1 MKDVQS
7 VGVVGL
13 GYLGRGIAGCLLGH
27 ELSVVGYD
35 VRSDAQSKA
44 RASIQEALDE
54 LVRYAGFDA
63 ARLAEWP
70 ARYRAAASLDDL
82 AECEVVIESVFED
95 LEVKHAV
102 LDELEAIV
110 SPSTL
115 LGTNTSALPI
125 SQLQKRRRHPERLL
139 GMHFCPPVHASRFL
153 ELVPGEHTAPDAMT
167 AAAQLGRR
175 IGKDP
180 SVLRKDIPGFV
191 NNRLAYAIFR
201 EALFLIEAGVA
212 DAATID
218 RAFRH
223 GVGTWSA
230 LCGPLRWIDISGGP
244 ALYATVMEGLLPTLS
259 RAAVPPEP
267 IRRLSAEG
275 ARGSSGHGFYEYS
288 PEDARHWETRL
299 HQHIWSLYELMKK
312 DAPHEEET
320 SSG

>member
-1 MKDVQS
+1 MKDVQR

-27 ELSVVGYD
+27 HLTVVGYD
-35 VRSDAQSKA
+35 TRGDAQPEA
-44 RASIQEALDE
+44 RASIQDALDE

-70 ARYRAAASLDDL
+70 ARYRAAASLDDF

-95 LEVKHAV
+95 LDVKHAV
-102 LDELEAIV
+102 FDELEAIV

-115 LGTNTSALPI
+115 LATNTSALPI
-125 SQLQKRRRHPERLL
+125 SQLQKGRRHPERLL
-139 GMHFCPPVHASRFL
+139 GMHFSPPVHASRFL
-153 ELVPGEHTAPDAMT
+153 ELVPGEHTAPGAMA

-180 SVLRKDIPGFV
+180 SALRKDIPGFIV
-191 NNRLAYAIFR
+191 NRLAYAIYR
-201 EALFLIEAGVA
+201 EALFLIEADVA

-218 RAFRH
+218 RAFRQC
-223 GVGTWSA
+223 VGAWAA

-259 RAAVPPEP
+259 RATVPPEP
-267 IRRLSAEG
+267 IRRLRAQG
-275 ARGSSGHGFYEYS
+275 ARGSGGHGFYEYS
-288 PEDARHWETRL
+288 PEEARDWEMRL
-299 HQHIWSLYELMKK
+299 HRHVWRLYELMKE
-312 DAPHEEET
+312 DAPNSDEA
-320 SSG
+320 SDG